1 MITKREF
8 FLYMSELYDETYDDP
23 DTYKA
28 YKEIVNCKNKS
39 QVDELRSL
47 PSMNAR
53 QKQAYRHALASNGKE
68 LTPRQLDQYLTMIE
82 LALSNIE

>member
-8 FLYMSELYDETYDDP
+8 FLYMSELYDETYDDTE
-23 DTYKA
+23 TYKA

-39 QVDELRSL
+39 QISELRSL
-47 PSMNAR
+47 PSMNTR

-82 LALSNIE
+82 LALSNVE

>member
-8 FLYMSELYDETYDDP
+8 FLYMSELYDESYDDTE
-23 DTYKA
+23 TYKA

-39 QVDELRSL
+39 QLDELRDL
-47 PSMNAR
+47 PKMNNR
-53 QKQAYRHALASNGKE
+53 QKLAYRHALATNGKE

-82 LALSNIE
+82 LALSDMV